1 MNVNLS
7 KLHRLSPEVRVSG
20 EDFHGVVGC
29 TDCPIYNHS
38 CPLPTY
44 DKVWRKI
51 KKGETYRTYCPC
63 PIDRLDERTFI
74 GYKLIKKIP
83 NQRIRDYIFDKL
95 MRFYNKIRE
104 R

>member
-51 KKGETYRTYCPC
+51 KKGET
-63 PIDRLDERTFI
+63 
-74 GYKLIKKIP
+74 
-83 NQRIRDYIFDKL
+83 
-95 MRFYNKIRE
+95 
-104 R
+104 